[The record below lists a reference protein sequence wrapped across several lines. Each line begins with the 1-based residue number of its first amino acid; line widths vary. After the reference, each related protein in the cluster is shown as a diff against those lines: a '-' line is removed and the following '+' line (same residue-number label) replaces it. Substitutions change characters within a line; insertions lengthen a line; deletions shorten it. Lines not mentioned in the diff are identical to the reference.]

1 MGETRG
7 EWVRVGGEAV
17 VRDVSGGG
25 VGHTVVVS
33 VQGSGISGEGWSVGV
48 DDVGVGGGGC

>member
-48 DDVGVGGGGC
+48 DDIGVGGGC